1 MLFKSVPVVRLTS
14 TRRSYDA
21 MFKKLLSEID
31 DTSSK
36 APPRP
41 SFIALQSIDFQV
53 QINHLGVYLHV
64 MHGTWFSWS
73 LEDTLAY
80 SAAKDSRAVS
90 YGVQLASQ
98 RIVLSGEPDG
108 TGPLVPPSHSVK
120 LALPSLRLQGVIQS
134 DHIQA
139 SLTID
144 HFRLMLKPQYVDDI
158 LVVQQKFG
166 SDFNELIDVFAYN
179 RPKKPQSSHPSS
191 LTFDVALK
199 LEGFRIGIQGP
210 TSTQY
215 LQSPMV
221 SASYQSLPPSGS
233 QLHLDVKGLE
243 LSLVHD
249 VHPLSSKREEY
260 NSASMSLDCVVHN
273 EVPQEALDSIEY
285 LTINVSRVHALM
297 APAAISELGD
307 LVDHVQVKPYFYLR
321 SYDPTYK
328 VG

>member
-1 MLFKSVPVVRLTS
+1 
-14 TRRSYDA
+14 
-21 MFKKLLSEID
+21 MFRKMLSEID

-41 SFIALQSIDFQV
+41 HFVVLQSIDFQA

-64 MHGTWFSWS
+64 MHGTWLSWS

-80 SAAKDSRAVS
+80 SAATDLRAVP

-98 RIVLSGEPDG
+98 RIILSGEPDG
-108 TGPLVPPSHSVK
+108 TEALIPSSHSVK
-120 LALPSLRLQGVIQS
+120 LALPSLRLEGIIQS

-139 SLTID
+139 SLVVD

-179 RPKKPQSSHPSS
+179 RPKKPQNSRESLSSP
-191 LTFDVALK
+191 TFDIAVK
-199 LEGFRIGIQGP
+199 LEGFKIGIQGP

-215 LQSPMV
+215 LQCPMV
-221 SASYQSLPPSGS
+221 SALYQSLTSSGS
-233 QLHLDVKGLE
+233 RWHLDVKGLE

-249 VHPLSSKREEY
+249 VRPLSSKRYREEY

-273 EVPQEALDSIEY
+273 EVPKEALESIEY

-307 LVDHVQVKPYFYLR
+307 LVDHVQVEPCFYSR
-321 SYDPTYK
+321 TYDLA
-328 VG
+328 